1 MGVPKATKR
10 TSVTDGAGAMGG
22 KIRSST
28 GMNLRKSSAGRSG
41 ADKVTMSAKKRVMAT
56 EYAKR
61 KSSKSTVSNGVA
73 ESLNAAAM
81 DVDDSDA

>member
-1 MGVPKATKR
+1 MTKR
-10 TSVTDGAGAMGG
+10 VSIVGGAGAGG
-22 KIRSST
+22 MAGKTRSST
-28 GMNLRKSSAGRSG
+28 GMNLRKSSAGRTG

-61 KSSKSTVSNGVA
+61 KSSRSTASGSVA
-73 ESLNAAAM
+73 ENLSAAAM